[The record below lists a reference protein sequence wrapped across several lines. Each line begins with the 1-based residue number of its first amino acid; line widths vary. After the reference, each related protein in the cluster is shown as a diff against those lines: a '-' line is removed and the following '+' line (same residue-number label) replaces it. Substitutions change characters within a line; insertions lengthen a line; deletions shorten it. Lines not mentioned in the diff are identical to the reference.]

1 MSCENIFGQEVTLV
15 LSAKGGG
22 GGGAGVVQDRLIYKI
37 FKTWL
42 LKLVG
47 YSDKEKAC
55 KFWKQIGLY
64 VLIINI

>member
-22 GGGAGVVQDRLIYKI
+22 GGGVVQGRLIYKI

>member
-22 GGGAGVVQDRLIYKI
+22 GGVVQDRLIYKI

>member
-1 MSCENIFGQEVTLV
+1 MLRV
-15 LSAKGGG
+15 AGGG
-22 GGGAGVVQDRLIYKI
+22 GGGGGGVQDRLIYKI
-37 FKTWL
+37 FKTGL

>member
-15 LSAKGGG
+15 LSAEGG
-22 GGGAGVVQDRLIYKI
+22 GVVQDRLIYKI
-37 FKTWL
+37 FKTGL